1 MGVNDMGIE
10 QGVVVEQQPKRPDL
24 SQVPSQEVATPQP
37 RQVNLEVAYK
47 TELDKYKAEQL
58 TPQQRTWEIL
68 ERRAAETEPWYLQ
81 EAYEGYKPRQ
91 VSVAE
96 RLRRQAL
103 SLQAR
108 VEGVRDINQF
118 QQLVDYF
125 ESTVTER
132 ESVYLKLPKGL
143 SEERKK
149 QEREK
154 WAAKGYT
161 SNHYFD
167 EYDKYTSF
175 SPKRQVP
182 LRLKREQVKVLKGLM
197 SSVNNPVEIA
207 EGLRKIGFHFSEYPF
222 SSGEQVA
229 KLAQLFSAPHAREAI
244 EAAQR
249 VKHWNN
255 EWFAN
260 TGGYGQRATEIGQID
275 FLIQLAQNPDP
286 QAVLPDE
293 LVQKINVIS
302 GAMKQRVG
310 VAEIERFKTIADNPD
325 YLELASV
332 ISQYEGS
339 YYRDG
344 FPTFENM
351 QALDQAGVLK
361 PLVALRHAGIA
372 IGDDSLK
379 ALFDSY
385 EARDK
390 PQEVRQQVIARLQEQ
405 LSDSEVQ
412 AFLQDPTKQEFVG
425 VIANI
430 TGHPLHVNDLQ
441 SLETLFGEGLS
452 KKNEAVYLVK
462 LLYGGE
468 ERKYRP
474 DLNLI
479 SGIIRHGNALSAFT
493 DQEFPRFLEDLRTKA
508 GFRPSNYDLFVS
520 SPDISKIADVFNN
533 PEMRQGIT
541 QDSTLEIIKA
551 LHPQGTDVDLY
562 KPEYYIRLAQN
573 PNTIRAIDL
582 LKDLGCQF
590 GGFNN
595 LPDAD
600 MIEDIANSPDSQAK
614 LASPEMKGL
623 ASKLR
628 EEFRWKTRSYE
639 IPRLL
644 EIYDDK
650 DIQQQ
655 LFAQDNLE
663 FVKKMRPNGLSLSE
677 AKSLL
682 MVDPPTRNLLVQL
695 SDRFDYLPFFGW
707 NGVMINQ
714 ETLQRLLT
722 DPQLRDRLFSENT
735 QQLINKLRS
744 ISYYRF
750 NPEQVEVLI
759 NLPSEF
765 PDFIGKLRNKY
776 NYYFREND
784 FGLLSNLY
792 GDKENLYKMLDGLVG
807 SGYALDLKDL
817 DNLTPLVGLA
827 DKLPALLADL
837 KDVLGYKFD
846 SKDTQLLATLA
857 GGNFSKERLT
867 SLKGLFERYKNQWNG
882 GFRLHWIQR
891 VSVLENSESV
901 IRQLEENTGHKFT
914 LDDTES
920 LRFLVNAP
928 DKDKVFAVLGV
939 LQSKFSMQFQMANM
953 SLYVSLSNFPDLG
966 RKLDEAAMA
975 LPPGELNNANNLRL
989 FASLGGEVSLYNHA
1003 QKLISDDYFRGIR
1016 DAKNRI
1022 GQFMGSIYRGEI
1034 SDIAV
1039 ARVFAVSTKATE
1051 LDRLALKL
1059 GINAEIAR
1067 AANREDWYTSLL
1079 QASNFQEA
1087 NEGLTRLMTELALP
1101 VVYADLQGEEFTQKQ
1116 NTLVELASKDR
1127 EFGDILEICCR
1138 SVGIYGNKYPNRGVE
1153 FTTLMGAIRQ
1163 SLDLNLER
1171 NPRAYL
1177 QRRTELSAHQFDRIF
1192 EGFPQEVRDRVM
1204 QTWLDLSSKRRLR
1217 VSGEVITAEEATLS
1231 RLNRIRD
1238 LVQTDLSVHLQA
1250 LFMAKIGEL
1259 ETVTGRGE
1267 ANGPGAEQLA
1277 IYKQYLLTPTG
1288 AIRQDI
1294 PRMYRS
1300 IETFVRSGQ
1309 QTLKNPN
1316 TPKEEKAKL
1325 GKSVGTYQAISDSL
1339 KALYRLGTISEER
1352 YKARRDYLNELDK
1365 NIGEFSG
1372 ALKRLRILDPERRST
1387 DVNMS
1392 ALEEEVLLDLGKLRG
1407 TMSEENVAGQTI
1419 FETESTVAFRDLA
1432 RAPEMTQSCQRL
1444 TEVTGYNQ
1452 AAYSRLVDG
1461 SNEMIDVYELR
1472 NGEKNRLARS
1482 FIELSKVNITGEEQ
1496 PRLTILIDREYVNP
1510 QYQNFSLQ
1518 FSTEMVAHMIDRIG
1532 GAPEVSLLFDSD
1544 RIAPT
1549 EQIAE
1554 LLRQRGYQMRQV
1566 SGEYFINESN
1576 VKLAK
1581 YYDSLGGVTNVA
1593 QPSSRNFRNFYIIER
1608 VAAT

>member
-1 MGVNDMGIE
+1 MSEGDLSMSIE
-10 QGVVVEQQPKRPDL
+10 QEVV
-24 SQVPSQEVATPQP
+24 SQP
-37 RQVNLEVAYK
+37 RQVDLGVFYK
-47 TELDKYKAEQL
+47 TELDRSKAEQS
-58 TPQQRTWEIL
+58 TSQQRTWETL
-68 ERRAAETEPWYLQ
+68 AKRAAETEPWYWQ

-91 VSVAE
+91 VSVAV

-108 VEGVRDINQF
+108 VEGIRDINQF

-161 SNHYFD
+161 SNHYFS
-167 EYDKYTSF
+167 EHDKYTSF
-175 SPKRQVP
+175 SPERQVP
-182 LRLKREQVKVLKGLM
+182 LRLKREQIKTLKGLI
-197 SSVNNPVEIA
+197 SSINNPVEIA
-207 EGLRKIGFHFSEYPF
+207 EGLRKIGFHFSKYTF
-222 SSGEQVA
+222 SSEGQVA
-229 KLAQLFSAPHAREAI
+229 KLAQLFSSPHAREALQ
-244 EAAQR
+244 AAQR
-249 VKHWNN
+249 IRHWND
-255 EWFAN
+255 EWFSDADR
-260 TGGYGQRATEIGQID
+260 GYSSKGAEVGQID
-275 FLIQLAQNPDP
+275 FLIQLAQSPDP
-286 QAVLPDE
+286 LSMLPDDIA
-293 LVQKINVIS
+293 QKINVIS

-310 VAEIERFKTIADNPD
+310 VPEIERFKTIASNPD
-325 YLELASV
+325 YLELASIV
-332 ISQYEGS
+332 SQYERS
-339 YYRDG
+339 YYREG
-344 FPTFENM
+344 VPTFENM
-351 QALDQAGVLK
+351 QALGQAGVLK

-379 ALFDSY
+379 TLFDSY

-390 PQEVRQQVIARLQEQ
+390 PQEVQQQVIVQLKEQ
-405 LSDSEVQ
+405 LSDPDIQE
-412 AFLQDPTKQEFVG
+412 FMQDPIKKEFVG
-425 VIANI
+425 LLANI
-430 TGHPLHVNDLQ
+430 SGHPIRVDELK
-441 SLETLFGEGLS
+441 SLDILFGAGLS
-452 KKNEAVYLVK
+452 KRSEAIYLIK
-462 LLYGGE
+462 LLYE
-468 ERKYRP
+468 SDEIKYKP
-474 DLNLI
+474 DLSLI
-479 SGIIRHGNALSAFT
+479 SGIIHNSSALQAFT
-493 DQEFPRFLEDLRTKA
+493 DQDFPRFLEDLQTKG
-508 GFRPSNYDLFVS
+508 GFRPSNYDLYFNGN
-520 SPDISKIADVFNN
+520 SKIVGVFAN
-533 PEMRQGIT
+533 PEIRAGLT
-541 QDSTLEIIKA
+541 RDSTLEVIKA
-551 LHPQGTDVDLY
+551 LHPGGREVDLY
-562 KPEYYIRLAQN
+562 KPEYYIRLGQN
-573 PNTIRAIDL
+573 PNVVRAIGL

-590 GGFNN
+590 GSSSY
-595 LPDAD
+595 LPDVD
-600 MIEDIANSPDSQAK
+600 MLESIANSPDSQTK
-614 LASPEMKGL
+614 LASPEMKNL

-628 EEFRWKTRSYE
+628 EEFRWETRSYE

-644 EIYDDK
+644 ELYDDK
-650 DIQQQ
+650 DLQQQ
-655 LFAQDNLE
+655 LFIQDNLE
-663 FVKKMRPNGLSLSE
+663 FVKKMRPHGLSLSE

-682 MVDPPTRNLLVQL
+682 MIDPPTRNLLVQL
-695 SDRFDYLPFFGW
+695 SDRFGYLPYFGW
-707 NGVMINQ
+707 NGTMNNQ

-722 DPQLRDRLFSENT
+722 DSQLRDRLFSENT

-750 NPEQVEVLI
+750 NPEQVEILI

-765 PDFIGKLRNKY
+765 PDFIGELKSKY
-776 NYYFREND
+776 NYYFRED
-784 FGLLSNLY
+784 DLRLLSKLY
-792 GDKENLYKMLDGLVG
+792 GDKENLYKMLDGLVN

-817 DNLTPLVGLA
+817 DKLTPLVDLA
-827 DKLPALLADL
+827 DKLPTLLADL
-837 KDVLGYKFD
+837 KDVIGYKFNPN
-846 SKDTQLLATLA
+846 DTQLLATLA
-857 GGNFSKERLT
+857 GGNFSKERLI
-867 SLKGLFERYKNQWNG
+867 SLKGLFERYKNQWDG
-882 GFRLHWIQR
+882 EFGLRWVQR
-891 VSVLENSESV
+891 VSVLENSEGV

-928 DKDKVFAVLGV
+928 DKEKVFAVLGV

-953 SLYVSLSNFPDLG
+953 SLYVSLSNIPDLG

-975 LPPGELNNANNLRL
+975 LPPGELNNTNNLRL
-989 FASLGGEVSLYNHA
+989 FASLGGEVGLYNHA

-1016 DAKNRI
+1016 DAQNRI
-1022 GQFMGSIYRGEI
+1022 GQFMSSIYRGEI
-1034 SDIAV
+1034 SDTAV

-1138 SVGIYGNKYPNRGVE
+1138 SVGVYGKKYPNRGIE

-1177 QRRTELSAHQFDRIF
+1177 QRRTELSVHQFDRIF
-1192 EGFPQEVRDRVM
+1192 EGFPQDVRDRIM

-1231 RLNRIRD
+1231 RLNRIKD

-1259 ETVTGRGE
+1259 ETAMGRGE
-1267 ANGPGAEQLA
+1267 TNGPGAEQLI
-1277 IYKQYLLTPTG
+1277 IYKQYLLTPEG
-1288 AIRQDI
+1288 VIRQDI
-1294 PRMYRS
+1294 PRMYRA

-1309 QTLKNPN
+1309 QALKNPN

-1325 GKSVGTYQAISDSL
+1325 GKSLGTYQAISDSL

-1387 DVNMS
+1387 DVNMR
-1392 ALEEEVLLDLGKLRG
+1392 ALEDEVLLDLGKLRG

-1452 AAYSRLVDG
+1452 AAYSRLIDG

-1482 FIELSKVNITGEEQ
+1482 FIELSRINIAGEEQ
-1496 PRLTILIDREYVNP
+1496 PRLAVLIDREYVNP
-1510 QYQNFSLQ
+1510 QYQNFGSQ
-1518 FSTEMVAHMIDRIG
+1518 FSTEMLAHMLDRISG
-1532 GAPEVSLLFDSD
+1532 TPEVSLLFDSY

-1549 EQIAE
+1549 QAIEE
-1554 LLRQRGYQMRQV
+1554 LLRQRGYQLRQV

-1581 YYDSLGGVTNVA
+1581 YYDSMGGVVNVA
-1593 QPSSRNFRNFYIIER
+1593 QSSIRQFGNYNIIER
-1608 VAAT
+1608 I